1 MQTPSIHAD
10 AAVAMIDANRLASEG
25 RSNMVRS
32 EVALVRADVAVSQQQ
47 INATWYD
54 AADGLAAVNGRIT
67 TTDFKVD
74 ALHDKVEHVLRLVQQ
89 IMGTTASK
97 STSMQHTRDQGS
109 GCARAR

>member
-1 MQTPSIHAD
+1 MPAPAKSK
-10 AAVAMIDANRLASEG
+10 AVATVKLNEIEDVKESQPASA
-25 RSNMVRS
+25 SQ
-32 EVALVRADVAVSQQQ
+32 AADVALSQQQ
-47 INATWYD
+47 INTTWYD